1 MDAFASALEQ
11 AGWIRRR
18 EVSPRE
24 LVTLY
29 LDRIEHYNADLN
41 AFCLVTPE
49 LAFEQAAAAERALAS
64 DGSSNGPLCG
74 VPVSIKDLHS
84 LAGYPTTL
92 GSRAFAGQVLD
103 FDYFPVARLKAAGCP
118 IVGKTTTS
126 EFGVRSST
134 ERGFHGIARNPWD
147 LEHNAGGSSGG
158 AAAAVAAGLCALSQ
172 ASDGGGSTRVPAAC
186 CGVVG
191 LRPSRGRIS
200 NGPFLADIWSGMI
213 THCALGRTVA
223 DVAAG
228 LDAMAGHLPGDPFWS
243 EPEGNYLDSI
253 TRPTLPLRVSFTTS
267 SEAEL
272 DPDVD
277 TCVRQTAAALEELG
291 HAVDEGAPDTSEF
304 KAPLLVVIMANTA
317 ALPFAD
323 ASLLEPLN
331 QYIVEGA
338 KKLSAA
344 DYVQAV
350 NRIRGLSRA
359 VVAFWDDVD
368 VLVTP
373 TLTKPAPR
381 NGELG
386 ADPATAFD
394 EYSDWLSF
402 AFPFGCTGQPSI
414 SLPLGLSSTGLPI
427 GVQLVGPPRGEAVL
441 LNLAAQLEHAMPW
454 RDRHPDRYVA

>member
-1 MDAFASALEQ
+1 MDAFASALDQ

-29 LDRIEHYNADLN
+29 LDRIERYNADLN
-41 AFCLVTPE
+41 AFCLLTPE

-64 DGSSNGPLCG
+64 DSSSNGPLCG

-134 ERGFHGIARNPWD
+134 ERGFHGIARNPWN

-172 ASDGGGSTRVPAAC
+172 GSDGGGSTRVPAAC

-228 LDAMAGHLPGDPFWS
+228 LDAMAGHLPGDPFWW
-243 EPEGNYLDSI
+243 EPEGRYLDSI
-253 TRPTLPLRVSFTTS
+253 APPTLPLRVSFTTS
-267 SEAEL
+267 SAAEL
-272 DPDVD
+272 DEDVEA
-277 TCVRQTAAALEELG
+277 CVRRTVAVLEELG

-317 ALPFAD
+317 ALPFGD

-331 QYIVEGA
+331 QYIVAGA
-338 KKLSAA
+338 RELSAA

-350 NRIRGLSRA
+350 NRIRGLSRG

-373 TLTKPAPR
+373 TLTRPAPR

-386 ADPATAFD
+386 ADPSTAFD

-402 AFPFGCTGQPSI
+402 AYPFGCTGQPSI
-414 SLPLGLSSTGLPI
+414 SLPLGLSSAGLPI
-427 GVQLVGPPRGEAVL
+427 GVQLVGPPRGEATL
-441 LNLAAQLEHAMPW
+441 LNLAAQLEQAMPW
-454 RDRHPDRYVA
+454 RDRHPGHYVD

>member
-18 EVSPRE
+18 EVSPLE

-29 LDRIEHYNADLN
+29 LDRIERYNGDLN
-41 AFCLVTPE
+41 AFCLLTPE
-49 LAFEQAAAAERALAS
+49 LALEQAAAAERALAS
-64 DGSSNGPLCG
+64 DGSSNGLLCG

-134 ERGFHGIARNPWD
+134 EHGFHGIARNPWD

-228 LDAMAGHLPGDPFWS
+228 LDAMVGHLPGDPFWS

-253 TRPTLPLRVSFTTS
+253 TPPTLPLRVSFSTS
-267 SEAEL
+267 SAAEL

-344 DYVQAV
+344 DYVRAV

-402 AFPFGCTGQPSI
+402 AYPFGCTGQPSI
-414 SLPLGLSSTGLPI
+414 SLPLGISSTGLPI